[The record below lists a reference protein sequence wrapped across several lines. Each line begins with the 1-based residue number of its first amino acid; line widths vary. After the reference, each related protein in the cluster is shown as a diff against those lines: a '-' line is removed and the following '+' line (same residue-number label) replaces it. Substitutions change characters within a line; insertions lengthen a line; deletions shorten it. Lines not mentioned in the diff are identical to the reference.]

1 MEMFGCGITALDTL
15 SGMLGIGAHCGS
27 CRCWKVIAS
36 RVGMAQ
42 QKVADELQKHNLQNE
57 IKAMQEKGIQPVLD
71 GERWIWPL
79 TIMYDMG
86 WQKRAAGKH
95 YNSGSGHGFLVA
107 AYTNKVIKRVCYSRN
122 CASCKHEWKK
132 QKMTAAEATKDELPR
147 EVDNGKI
154 TTHRCPRNYNAS
166 SKSME
171 ARGAVSM
178 LTSLYKTTDS
188 YGH

>member
-42 QKVADELQKHNLQNE
+42 QKVADELQKRNLQNE

-86 WQKRAAGKH
+86 WQKHAAGKH

-107 AYTNKVIKRVCYSRN
+107 AYTN
-122 CASCKHEWKK
+122 
-132 QKMTAAEATKDELPR
+132 
-147 EVDNGKI
+147 
-154 TTHRCPRNYNAS
+154 
-166 SKSME
+166 
-171 ARGAVSM
+171 
-178 LTSLYKTTDS
+178 
-188 YGH
+188 

>member
-1 MEMFGCGITALDTL
+1 
-15 SGMLGIGAHCGS
+15 
-27 CRCWKVIAS
+27 
-36 RVGMAQ
+36 
-42 QKVADELQKHNLQNE
+42 
-57 IKAMQEKGIQPVLD
+57 
-71 GERWIWPL
+71 
-79 TIMYDMG
+79 
-86 WQKRAAGKH
+86 
-95 YNSGSGHGFLVA
+95 
-107 AYTNKVIKRVCYSRN
+107 
-122 CASCKHEWKK
+122 
-132 QKMTAAEATKDELPR
+132 MTAAEATKDELPR

>member
-42 QKVADELQKHNLQNE
+42 QKVADELQKRNLQNE

-86 WQKRAAGKH
+86 LAETCCWQTLQQQIWPW
-95 YNSGSGHGFLVA
+95 F
-107 AYTNKVIKRVCYSRN
+107 
-122 CASCKHEWKK
+122 SCCGLH
-132 QKMTAAEATKDELPR
+132 Q
-147 EVDNGKI
+147 
-154 TTHRCPRNYNAS
+154 
-166 SKSME
+166 
-171 ARGAVSM
+171 
-178 LTSLYKTTDS
+178 
-188 YGH
+188 